1 MRGKVL
7 FLFEDQALDPA
18 RRELRRGSTVV
29 PVEPQV
35 FDLLL
40 YLIDN
45 RDRVVSKDDLIAS
58 VWNGRIV
65 SESTL
70 TSRINAARR
79 ALGDNGKDQ
88 RLVRTAARRGIRF
101 VGVVRESPGPL
112 PADGTT
118 AKADSAPKPPLRQ
131 EIAGSARE
139 MDEGLDRAL
148 PRQPSVA
155 VMPFV
160 ALGDEPHQQ
169 IIADGLTL
177 DLITRL
183 SRMRWLFVIDRG
195 TTFAMRRSL
204 AGAYDIGRVLGVR
217 YVARGTARFF
227 GKRLRVSAALTEA
240 SASAEIWADQF
251 DYSMDDVF
259 AVQDQ
264 VSIAI
269 AGAVGSEIEYAEQR
283 RALKIPWERL
293 DAWTAYNRGCWHM
306 YRFTRQDY
314 EEAERFF
321 SLAARLEPSA
331 PRAFA
336 GLSFVHWQ
344 RAFLGVSADRKG
356 EIRRATEFAQHSLSL
371 DPRDPQG
378 HWALGR
384 GFLIQG
390 DTKQAIEELEHCV
403 SLGPSFALGHYSLGY
418 ALVSDGQNSRGA
430 ARTES
435 AERLSPFDPMR
446 FAFWGARA
454 CALALLGKVGEAGD
468 LAAKAARQ
476 PNAHHHLLA
485 LAAWCL
491 ASAGRH
497 AEAGDCIARVRRA
510 RPDYTIADY
519 FRSFPIRHKNHQA
532 LVRRAFGQLGVRN

>member
-1 MRGKVL
+1 VL
-7 FLFEDQALDPA
+7 FLFGDHSLDPN
-18 RRELRRGSTVV
+18 RCELRRGGTVV

-40 YLIDN
+40 YLIEN
-45 RDRVVSKDDLIAS
+45 RNRMVSKDDLIAS

-65 SESTL
+65 SDSTL
-70 TSRINAARR
+70 ATRINAARR

-88 RLVRTAARRGIRF
+88 RLIRTAPRKGIRF

-112 PADGTT
+112 SAEGTT
-118 AKADSAPKPPLRQ
+118 AKADRAPKPPLRQ
-131 EIAGSARE
+131 EMAGSALE

-155 VMPFV
+155 VLPFV
-160 ALGDEPHQQ
+160 ALGDEPQQQ
-169 IIADGLTL
+169 ILADGLTL

-195 TTFAMRRSL
+195 TAFAMRRWP
-204 AGAYDIGRVLGVR
+204 AGARDIGRVLGVR
-217 YVARGTARFF
+217 YIARGSARFF

-240 SASAEIWADQF
+240 SGPAEIWADQF

-264 VSIAI
+264 VSQAI
-269 AGAVGSEIEYAEQR
+269 ARAVGSEIEYAEQR
-283 RALKIPWERL
+283 RALQIPWERL
-293 DAWTAYNRGCWHM
+293 DAWTAYHRGCWHM

-321 SLAARLEPSA
+321 SLAARLEPNA

-344 RAFLGVSADRKG
+344 RAFLEISADREG
-356 EIRRATEFAQHSLSL
+356 EIRKATELAQHSLSL
-371 DPRDPQG
+371 DLRDPQA

-384 GFLIQG
+384 SFLIQG
-390 DTKQAIEELEHCV
+390 DSRQATEALEHCV
-403 SLGPSFALGHYSLGY
+403 ALGPSFALGHYSLGY
-418 ALVSDGQNSRGA
+418 AFVSDGQNARGVA
-430 ARTES
+430 STES

-454 CALALLGKVGEAGD
+454 CALALLGKGEEAGD
-468 LAAKAARQ
+468 VAAKAARQ
-476 PNAHHHLLA
+476 PNAHHHLVA

-491 ASAGRH
+491 ASAGRD
-497 AEAGDCIARVRRA
+497 AEARDCIARVRRA
-510 RPDYTIADY
+510 RPDYTIGDY
-519 FRSFPIRHKNHQA
+519 FRAFPIRHGNDVA
-532 LVRRAFGQLGVRN
+532 FIRRAFARLGVRD